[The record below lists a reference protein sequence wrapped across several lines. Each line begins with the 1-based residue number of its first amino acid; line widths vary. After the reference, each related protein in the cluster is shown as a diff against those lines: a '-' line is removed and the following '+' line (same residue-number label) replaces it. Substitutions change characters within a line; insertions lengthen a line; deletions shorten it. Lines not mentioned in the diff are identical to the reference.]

1 MARHVAGGGALAGM
15 LPAPQARL
23 AVWLVDLVA
32 ARTLLGDPSFRDA
45 VELPDAM
52 AERLGTGTP
61 RDIAHIM
68 LRIILTACVGR
79 SAAFRPFLHAPGGKP
94 ALDLAPSTPRLE
106 FSLAHC
112 DSAAIVALSREG
124 PVGVDLEAPRS
135 VRISGR
141 RRAMLIDAASSLA
154 PDDPLPDGPDEARFL
169 QAWVRLEALAKATGE
184 GLGALLGRL
193 DDEAAPIAATRLEGA
208 LVRTRDLRIPAGPP
222 LYAAVAGTGPSL
234 QGEVLSAVWLPCD
247 PDWLRRWIAVPADR

>member
-1 MARHVAGGGALAGM
+1 MASHVGGDGNPAGM
-15 LPAPQARL
+15 LPGPEARL

-32 ARTLLGDPSFRDA
+32 AKTLLGASPFREA
-45 VELPDAM
+45 LTLPDAM
-52 AERLGTGTP
+52 AERLASGAP
-61 RDIAHIM
+61 RDIAHIV

-94 ALDLAPSTPRLE
+94 ALDLAPSTSRIE

-135 VRISGR
+135 VRISDH

-154 PDDPLPDGPDEARFL
+154 PDQPLPDGPDEARFL

-193 DDEAAPIAATRLEGA
+193 EDRTVPIAATRIEGA
-208 LVRTRDLRIPAGPP
+208 LVRTRDLRLPPGPP
-222 LYAAVAGTGPSL
+222 LHAAVAGTGPSL
-234 QGEVLSAVWLPCD
+234 KGEALSAVWLPCD
-247 PDWLRRWIAVPADR
+247 PDWLRHWIAVPADR